1 MKKLGHAR
9 NGLLLTAGLTGSLMI
24 HRRAEA
30 GLTERRETFAR
41 QAAQLDELS
50 AENTRLSAIVAAQAD
65 PVSTPE
71 TVGQLLRLRSEV
83 GQLRKLAAEQTRL
96 RAVTQQVS
104 TRESKAQHHLAEAQM
119 AANYWPKEQLS
130 FAGYADP
137 ESAMR
142 SMLWMMHSGQMDSWQ
157 AICTPEAK
165 AQLERQ
171 WEKRGLSQAA
181 REAEIKL
188 MADFL
193 MSRSS
198 GFHIVEQKATAPDE
212 TVIQLSFD
220 GEDRIRKFVLRKG
233 GNEWK
238 FHNLMLSG
246 QGPAN

>member
-1 MKKLGHAR
+1 MKKLGLASI
-9 NGLLLTAGLTGSLMI
+9 GILLTAGIIVSLMI

-30 GLTERRETFAR
+30 GLTERREAFAR
-41 QAAQLDELS
+41 QAVQVEEMA
-50 AENTRLSAIVAAQAD
+50 AANARLSAIVAAQPDA
-65 PVSTPE
+65 VSTPE
-71 TVGQLLRLRSEV
+71 AVGQLLRLRSEV
-83 GQLRKLAAEQTRL
+83 GQLRKLSGEQARL
-96 RAVTQQVS
+96 RAVTQHVS

-142 SMLWMMHSGQMDSWQ
+142 SMLWMLHSGQMDSWQ

-181 REAEIKL
+181 RDAELKL

-198 GFHIVEQKATAPDE
+198 GFHIVEQKATAPEE

-220 GEDRIRKFVLRKG
+220 GEDRVRKFVLRKG

-238 FHNLMLSG
+238 FHNLLLSG
-246 QGPAN
+246 QGGAD